1 MSKNYYLITLEVL
14 NMRKKKRIV
23 LNKLNEVAIYSND
36 PKLQTLVTKV
46 IHELEESSTNTEI
59 TPLIKF
65 NFVDTKEIQ
74 RLCEEKK

>member
-1 MSKNYYLITLEVL
+1 MSKNYYLITLEAL

-36 PKLQTLVTKV
+36 PKLQTLVTKA

-65 NFVDTKEIQ
+65 NFIDTKEIQ
-74 RLCEEKK
+74 HLCEEKK